1 MAALC
6 SSLALTGLEMVAATS
21 TGLGDERGSDT
32 WQLARYW
39 DSRDST
45 AFTCS

>member
-21 TGLGDERGSDT
+21 TGAGDERGSPS
-32 WQLARYW
+32 WQLAKYW

-45 AFTCS
+45 ELTYS

>member
-1 MAALC
+1 MAALW

-21 TGLGDERGSDT
+21 TGAGDERGSDT

-45 AFTCS
+45 AFTYS